1 MNLLLDLVVGAGKL
15 RTVGCVYSTAL
26 WDGWELFRIEHWPG
40 HPEAHLLTSAPIK
53 GVGIVG
59 FLYHHHKHQSESPH
73 SCCDQSLW
81 PVASLY
87 HRHKLQSESPGDT
100 HSSRG
105 GRSVNTRGGC
115 QYAEPSDA
123 QHQSWASSIR
133 WAGSVQ
139 ARHRSFFQ
147 HQLPPHKTNMIM
159 EKQPFEDV
167 SLEYGS
173 IMICSGGGI
182 QSPSGQVGLMIP
194 NVIPSS

>member
-26 WDGWELFRIEHWPG
+26 WDGWDLVRIEHWPG
-40 HPEAHLLTSAPIK
+40 HPEAHFLTSPPIK

-59 FLYHHHKHQSESPH
+59 FL
-73 SCCDQSLW
+73 C
-81 PVASLY
+81 

-123 QHQSWASSIR
+123 QHQS
-133 WAGSVQ
+133 
-139 ARHRSFFQ
+139 
-147 HQLPPHKTNMIM
+147 
-159 EKQPFEDV
+159 
-167 SLEYGS
+167 
-173 IMICSGGGI
+173 
-182 QSPSGQVGLMIP
+182 
-194 NVIPSS
+194 